1 MRKSLVAAIGIA
13 LVAAASAASAQVSVD
28 WTWKASHR
36 CNNVSPALTVTGIP
50 EGTKSLSFEMNDL
63 DFRNKDHGGGSV
75 PHESGDTANV
85 AEGALKSNYLGPCP
99 NNFASFGHTYQITVR
114 ALDASG
120 NELSRGAKGKD
131 FNSKTAQ

>member
-1 MRKSLVAAIGIA
+1 MRKSVVALGIA
-13 LVAAASAASAQVSVD
+13 LAASAASAQVSID

-50 EGTKSLSFEMNDL
+50 EGTKSLSFQMNDL
-63 DFRNKDHGGGSV
+63 DYQNKDHGGGAFA
-75 PHESGDTANV
+75 HESGDTANV
-85 AEGALKSNYLGPCP
+85 PEGTLQTNYRGPCP
-99 NNFASFGHTYQITVR
+99 SNFSSFGHVYQITVR

-131 FNSKTAQ
+131 FNAKTAQ